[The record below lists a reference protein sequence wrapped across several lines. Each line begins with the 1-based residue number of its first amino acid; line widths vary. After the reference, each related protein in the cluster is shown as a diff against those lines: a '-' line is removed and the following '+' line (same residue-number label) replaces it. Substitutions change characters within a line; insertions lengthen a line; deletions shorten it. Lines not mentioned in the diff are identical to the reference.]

1 MNRDSEDCVRS
12 GTVGVHQR
20 LRGLPLVTSLLQ
32 DGVDLGLGV
41 DLDLL
46 QPLDDDGPLLVG
58 VLVQPQLGRVVHRR
72 RQQVE
77 DLLVVQL
84 QEGNLNTVLEVIR
97 LSLDKNTSEIDESL
111 STEKL
116 RITFKLSRI

>member
-46 QPLDDDGPLLVG
+46 QPLDDDGPLLDG

-97 LSLDKNTSEIDESL
+97 LSLDKTQV
-111 STEKL
+111 K
-116 RITFKLSRI
+116 

>member
-58 VLVQPQLGRVVHRR
+58 VLVQPQLGRVVHA

-77 DLLVVQL
+77 DLLIVQL

-97 LSLDKNTSEIDESL
+97 LSLDKNTSEVDV
-111 STEKL
+111 STETL